1 MMARHSV
8 SKNLSTFCEHSALN
22 YNTTARTV
30 SLDKREDL
38 QSLRESSL
46 QRRDWRDMP

>member
-1 MMARHSV
+1 MMAMASV
-8 SKNLSTFCEHSALN
+8 SENLSTFSEHSALN

-30 SLDKREDL
+30 SLDKHDDL

-46 QRRDWRDMP
+46 